1 MGLRFRR
8 RLGIV
13 PGISLNLSKS
23 GVSASIGTRGAVVNV
38 SGRGTRATIGL
49 PGSGVS
55 WSTARRPWGAPHR
68 RGAGGG
74 AIIAAV
80 VILALMLGAMI
91 VEL

>member
-8 RLGIV
+8 RLGTM
-13 PGISLNLSKS
+13 PGVSLNLSKS

-38 SGRGTRATIGL
+38 SGRGTRTTIGL
-49 PGSGVS
+49 PGSGIS

-74 AIIAAV
+74 AIVAAV
-80 VILALMLGAMI
+80 VILALVLGAVI
-91 VEL
+91 AGL